1 MAGPSTDPRARR
13 GRHRRCP
20 TRRGTEAALLG
31 FAVLITV
38 VAQCIVDL
46 TITGSLRPEMAAFSV
61 WITALWVVAHLVVRK
76 WAPYA
81 DPLLLPAVA
90 LLVGLGPDR
99 HPPARPRRGA
109 GRQHGHP
116 RGRPGPARSGPPS
129 ASRCSSPSWCSCAT
143 TARSPAT
150 PTRSRWSAWRCSP
163 CPPLLPA
170 SISEVNGAKIWIR
183 VAGFSIQP
191 GEFAKICLV
200 VFFAAYLVDKRDV
213 LALASRRVAGLELPR
228 GRDLGPVLLA
238 WVLSILV
245 LVFERDL
252 GSSLLLFGIFVV
264 MLYVATERSSW
275 LLIGVGLF
283 AGGAFIAYQVFGHVQ
298 ARVDTWLDPF
308 AYQDGAGYQLVQ
320 SLFGLGTGGLFGAGL
335 GGGRPD
341 QVPVAKSDFIASAV
355 GEELGLFGLV
365 AVIIVYLILVERGLR
380 TSLIVRDAFGKLLAA
395 GLSFAVAWQVFV
407 VLGGVTGLLP
417 LTGLTTPFLAY
428 GGSSLVANFVLVAL
442 LVRISDAARR
452 PATPHA
458 APPPRLGDAPTEVVH
473 AVNAPLRRVAISVLV
488 LFTLLIINVN
498 YIQVVRSDEL
508 RDEREQHPRA
518 GRRVRPRARA
528 RSSSTATPI
537 AAVGADRRPAEVP
550 APVPAGRRCTRP
562 SPGTTR

>member
-1 MAGPSTDPRARR
+1 MAGPATDPRVPVAGADVPR
-13 GRHRRCP
+13 
-20 TRRGTEAALLG
+20 RRGTEALLLG
-31 FAVLITV
+31 FAVFITV

-46 TITGSLRPEMAAFSV
+46 TITGSLRPEMAGFCV
-61 WITALWVVAHLVVRK
+61 WISALWVVVHLAIRR
-76 WAPYA
+76 WAAYA
-81 DPLLLPAVA
+81 DPLLLPSVA
-90 LLVGLGPDR
+90 LLVGLGLTVIHRLDLASEQVDATATREDAPVQLIWATLGVALFVAFLVLVRDHR
-99 HPPARPRRGA
+99 ALSRYAYTLALIGMALLAIPA
-109 GRQHGHP
+109 
-116 RGRPGPARSGPPS
+116 
-129 ASRCSSPSWCSCAT
+129 
-143 TARSPAT
+143 
-150 PTRSRWSAWRCSP
+150 
-163 CPPLLPA
+163 LLP
-170 SISEVNGAKIWIR
+170 SSLSSVNGAKIWIR
-183 VAGFSIQP
+183 LAGFSIQP

-200 VFFAAYLVDKRDV
+200 IFFAAYLVDKRDV
-213 LALASRRVAGLELPR
+213 LALASRRVGGMEFPR

-264 MLYVATERSSW
+264 MLYIATERSSW
-275 LLIGVGLF
+275 LLIGVVLF
-283 AGGAFIAYQVFGHVQ
+283 AGGAYIAYNVFAHVQ

-308 AYQDGAGYQLVQ
+308 AYKNGAGYQLTQ

-380 TSLIVRDAFGKLLAA
+380 TSLVARDAFGKLLAA

-428 GGSSLVANFVLVAL
+428 GGSSLVANFVLVAI

-452 PATPHA
+452 PATPHV
-458 APPPRLGDAPTEVVH
+458 APQRLGDAPTEVV
-473 AVNAPLRRVAISVLV
+473 
-488 LFTLLIINVN
+488 T
-498 YIQVVRSDEL
+498 Q
-508 RDEREQHPRA
+508 
-518 GRRVRPRARA
+518 
-528 RSSSTATPI
+528 
-537 AAVGADRRPAEVP
+537 
-550 APVPAGRRCTRP
+550 
-562 SPGTTR
+562 

>member
-1 MAGPSTDPRARR
+1 MSGPSTDPR
-13 GRHRRCP
+13 GSVSTTPVP

-61 WITALWVVAHLVVRK
+61 WISALWVVAHLVVRK
-76 WAPYA
+76 WASYA
-81 DPLLLPAVA
+81 DPLLLPSVA
-90 LLVGLGPDR
+90 LLVGLGLTVIHRLDLAADQVNSTVTREDAPVQLIWATLGVALFVAFLVLVRDHR
-99 HPPARPRRGA
+99 SLSRYAYTLALVGLALLALPA
-109 GRQHGHP
+109 
-116 RGRPGPARSGPPS
+116 
-129 ASRCSSPSWCSCAT
+129 
-143 TARSPAT
+143 
-150 PTRSRWSAWRCSP
+150 
-163 CPPLLPA
+163 LLP
-170 SISEVNGAKIWIR
+170 SSLSEVNGAKIWIR
-183 VAGFSIQP
+183 IAGFSIQP

-213 LALASRRVAGLELPR
+213 LALASRKVAGLELPR

-238 WVLSILV
+238 WMLSILV

-252 GSSLLLFGIFVV
+252 GSSLLLFGIFIV

-283 AGGAFIAYQVFGHVQ
+283 AMGAFLAYQLFGHVR
-298 ARVDTWLDPF
+298 ARVDVWLDPF
-308 AYQDGAGYQLVQ
+308 AYQDDAGYQLVQ

-395 GLSFAVAWQVFV
+395 GLAFAIAWQVFV

-428 GGSSLVANFVLVAL
+428 GGSSLVANFVLVAV

-452 PATPHA
+452 PATPQA
-458 APPPRLGDAPTEVVH
+458 APPPRLGDAPTEVVS
-473 AVNAPLRRVAISVLV
+473 R
-488 LFTLLIINVN
+488 
-498 YIQVVRSDEL
+498 
-508 RDEREQHPRA
+508 
-518 GRRVRPRARA
+518 
-528 RSSSTATPI
+528 
-537 AAVGADRRPAEVP
+537 
-550 APVPAGRRCTRP
+550 
-562 SPGTTR
+562 

>member
-1 MAGPSTDPRARR
+1 MAGPVTDPRGPGATT
-13 GRHRRCP
+13 P
-20 TRRGTEAALLG
+20 TRRGTEAALLA

-38 VAQCIVDL
+38 VAQAIVDL
-46 TITGSLRPEMAAFSV
+46 TVTGSLRPEMATFSA
-61 WITALWVVAHLVVRK
+61 WITVLWVVAHLVVRR
-76 WAPYA
+76 WASYA

-90 LLVGLGPDR
+90 LLVGLGLTVIHRLDLASERAGEVAREDAPVQLVWATLGVTLFVAVLVVVRDHR
-99 HPPARPRRGA
+99 TLSRFAYTLALLGIALLALPAV
-109 GRQHGHP
+109 
-116 RGRPGPARSGPPS
+116 
-129 ASRCSSPSWCSCAT
+129 
-143 TARSPAT
+143 
-150 PTRSRWSAWRCSP
+150 
-163 CPPLLPA
+163 LPA

-213 LALASRRVAGLELPR
+213 LALASKKVAGLELPR

-238 WVLSILV
+238 WILSILV

-264 MLYVATERSSW
+264 MLYVATERASW
-275 LLIGVGLF
+275 LFIGLALF
-283 AGGAFIAYQVFGHVQ
+283 AGGAMIAYQIFAHVQ
-298 ARVDTWLDPF
+298 ARVDTWLDPS
-308 AYQDGAGYQLVQ
+308 AYYDGAGYQLMQ

-341 QVPVAKSDFIASAV
+341 QVPVAKSDFIAAAV

-365 AVIIVYLILVERGLR
+365 AVIVVYLILVERGLR
-380 TSLIVRDAFGKLLAA
+380 TSLVVRDAFGKLLAA
-395 GLSFAVAWQVFV
+395 GLAFAIAWQVFV

-458 APPPRLGDAPTEVVH
+458 PSMRLGDAPTEVV
-473 AVNAPLRRVAISVLV
+473 
-488 LFTLLIINVN
+488 
-498 YIQVVRSDEL
+498 
-508 RDEREQHPRA
+508 
-518 GRRVRPRARA
+518 
-528 RSSSTATPI
+528 TP
-537 AAVGADRRPAEVP
+537 
-550 APVPAGRRCTRP
+550 
-562 SPGTTR
+562 